1 MVAKVL
7 AWSALGAVLL
17 FVILSLTALFSWDS
31 LGDTAPLLV
40 WVGAIPL
47 LVAAILLAVA
57 LLVVTAFF
65 SNE

>member
-40 WVGAIPL
+40 WFGAIPL
-47 LVAAILLAVA
+47 LVAAILMAVA